1 MKVTGAKKKAA
12 PFKKYRK
19 FWIRLRSY
27 FRWNSWPGFLLSEIC
42 REKEQRTRR
51 ALPHRQILSGCEA
64 CLCAKKRN
72 NLWAFFNLLPI
83 SLPTMAQKTFS
94 TLGSLTTPLTL
105 LSIGASFEDAK
116 AIKFGFRGQ
125 ELIALLIMLGS
136 PTTPASYVMSKNMG
150 HDGTLSASCVAATT
164 LFSAITMTF
173 WIYVLSAGGFLT

>member
-1 MKVTGAKKKAA
+1 M
-12 PFKKYRK
+12 
-19 FWIRLRSY
+19 
-27 FRWNSWPGFLLSEIC
+27 C
-42 REKEQRTRR
+42 
-51 ALPHRQILSGCEA
+51 
-64 CLCAKKRN
+64 KKRN

-83 SLPTMAQKTFS
+83 SLPAMAQKTFS

-164 LFSAITMTF
+164 LFSAITMTL